1 MSRQCPGNV
10 KAMSRQ
16 GQGKVKTR
24 FWASWWQGQG
34 KEKSL
39 QYTQPQ
45 PPWIYE
51 GERLL
56 RGPHLSFPFWRP
68 LEWASVPFRTYQVVG
83 ASQMGWSTYLGG
95 ESGYG
100 VFSLQTLEPDWP
112 RRAVREFYKNSSVP
126 HLKTRSMWQNTKSIK
141 WKSRYNL
148 IVKLQAKSLD

>member
-39 QYTQPQ
+39 QYNIPNLNHHEYMKENAIGQP
-45 PPWIYE
+45 
-51 GERLL
+51 LF
-56 RGPHLSFPFWRP
+56 RGPHLSFLFWRP
-68 LEWASVPFRTYQVVG
+68 LVWASVSFGTYQVVG

-126 HLKTRSMWQNTKSIK
+126 HLKTKHEVYQ
-141 WKSRYNL
+141 
-148 IVKLQAKSLD
+148 VKVNIQFYCQT